1 MTTSFTEGVLR
12 EFEGADLG
20 DPRRNQR
27 LRVLAERV
35 AEAPATSFPKMMPPA
50 ELEGAYRFLN
60 NVKVLPADILRPHVQ
75 GTLQRVAQEPL
86 VLVAHD
92 SSVVSFN
99 SDGESREG
107 LVSTHGEKQQF
118 LVHCSLAVRAD
129 GSRRPLGVLAAT
141 DHLPVKTEDGS
152 LQDRW
157 VQHVQ
162 VIHDFGVAPSA
173 VIHLMDREADDY
185 EVLDLCE
192 RIGTR
197 FVVRV
202 QHNRRVEN
210 ASLREIVETAT
221 AIVERD
227 VPLSRRTAR
236 GSGSKQKRIHPP
248 RDSRTARLSVAA
260 RTVVI
265 SRPQSAAAE
274 CAKDLA
280 LNIVRVWESEPPADQ
295 PPVEWLLYTSEPIDT
310 PNDVLRVVDWYR
322 ARWTIEE
329 YFKAL
334 KTGCAL
340 EKRQLEDLPALVNV
354 LALFIP
360 IAWRLLLLKSEARD
374 APDAPATTILEPEEL
389 EVLRIAGR
397 KKLSANPT
405 AEEAMLAVAALGGHL
420 KHNGR
425 PGWQTLAHGFLTLQA
440 MVLGWRLRRD
450 FDQGKFLPD
459 CDQ

>member
-1 MTTSFTEGVLR
+1 MSASFREGVLQ
-12 EFEGADLG
+12 EFEGAELG

-35 AEAPATSFPKMMPPA
+35 AQSPATSFPKMMPPA

-60 NVKVLPADILRPHVQ
+60 NVKVLPADILRPHVHE
-75 GTLQRVAQEPL
+75 TLRRVAQEPL
-86 VLVAHD
+86 ILVAHD

-107 LVSTHGEKQQF
+107 LVSTGEKQRF
-118 LVHCSLAVRAD
+118 LVHCSLALRAD

-141 DHLPVKTEDGS
+141 DHLPIKTKDGS

-157 VQHVQ
+157 TQHIQ
-162 VIHDFGVAPSA
+162 AIHDLGVAPSA
-173 VIHLMDREADDY
+173 VIHLADREADDY
-185 EVLDLCE
+185 EVLDLCVH
-192 RIGTR
+192 IGTR
-197 FVVRV
+197 FVIRV
-202 QHNRRVEN
+202 QHNRKVEN
-210 ASLREIVETAT
+210 ASLREVVETAT
-221 AIVERD
+221 ATVERD

-236 GSGSKQKRIHPP
+236 GSGPKQRRIHPP

-265 SRPQSAAAE
+265 SRPLSAAAE
-274 CAKDLA
+274 SATDLT
-280 LNIVRVWESEPPADQ
+280 LNVVRVWEPEPPTDQ
-295 PPVEWLLYTSEPIDT
+295 APVEWLLYTSEPIDT
-310 PNDVLRVVDWYR
+310 PDDVLRVVDWYR

-360 IAWRLLLLKSEARD
+360 IAWRLLLLRSEARD
-374 APDAPATTILEPEEL
+374 APTALATTILEPEEL
-389 EVLRIAGR
+389 EVLRISGR

-425 PGWQTLAHGFLTLQA
+425 PGWQTLAHGYLTLQA
-440 MVLGWRLRRD
+440 MMLGWRLRRD
-450 FDQGKFLPD
+450 FDQGKFRPD

>member
-1 MTTSFTEGVLR
+1 M
-12 EFEGADLG
+12 DLG

-27 LRVLAERV
+27 LRRLAERV
-35 AEAPATSFPKMMPPA
+35 AQAPATSFPKMMPPA

-60 NVKVLPADILRPHVQ
+60 NVKVLPANILRPHVQ
-75 GTLQRVAQEPL
+75 ETLRRVAQEPL
-86 VLVAHD
+86 SLVAHD
-92 SSVVSFN
+92 SSIISFN
-99 SDGESREG
+99 SDGESRQG
-107 LVSTHGEKQQF
+107 LASIRGEKQQF
-118 LVHCSLAVRAD
+118 LVHCSLAIRAD

-141 DHLPVKTEDGS
+141 YHVPVKTQDGD
-152 LQDRW
+152 LQERW
-157 VQHVQ
+157 AQHVQ
-162 VIHDFGVAPSA
+162 VIHALGVAPSA
-173 VIHLMDREADDY
+173 VVHLMDREADDY
-185 EVLDLCE
+185 EVLDLCK

-197 FVVRV
+197 FVIRV
-202 QHNRRVEN
+202 QHNRKVEEE
-210 ASLREIVETAT
+210 SLRKTVETAT

-265 SRPQSAAAE
+265 SRPQSASAE
-274 CAKDLA
+274 CAAKLT
-280 LNIVRVWESEPPADQ
+280 LNVVRVWESEPTAGQPA
-295 PPVEWLLYTSEPIDT
+295 VEWLLYTSEPIDT
-310 PNDVLRVVDWYR
+310 PDDVLRVVDWYR

-334 KTGCAL
+334 KTGCGL

-354 LALFIP
+354 LAVFIP

-374 APDAPATTILEPEEL
+374 APDAPAITILEPEEL

-405 AEEAMLAVAALGGHL
+405 ADEAMLAIAALGGHL

-425 PGWQTLAHGFLTLQA
+425 PGWQTLAHGYLTLQA

-450 FDQGKFLPD
+450 FDQGKFQPD